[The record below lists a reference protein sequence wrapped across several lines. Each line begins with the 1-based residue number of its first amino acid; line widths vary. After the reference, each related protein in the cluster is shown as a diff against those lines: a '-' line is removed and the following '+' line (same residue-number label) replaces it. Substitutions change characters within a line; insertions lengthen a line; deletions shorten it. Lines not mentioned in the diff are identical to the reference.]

1 MMSPETTS
9 APQEAEYRSIWTALR
24 DVPFTQGWIDVGGV
38 STRYAEAGP
47 VDAPAVLMLHGTGG
61 HWETFASNLGPM
73 SKYFRCVAID
83 MVGNGFSAK
92 PDVDYEIPVYVD
104 HAFATLDVLGIDRA
118 SMMGTSL
125 GSWVA
130 ARAALTH
137 PGRLERLVLMSP
149 AGLVATE
156 SNMRRIRAE
165 RTAAVDNP
173 TWATIKGLFDH
184 LIAEEKNRIPDM
196 VAVRQAIY
204 RLPETR
210 KAIDHV
216 LILQE
221 PEVRDRNLITEEE
234 WARIEAPTLVIA
246 SGQDSGEYESTARR
260 IVSLIPNS
268 RVLEMP
274 NVRHWPHFEDPDLF
288 NEAAIGFLL
297 ER

>member
-9 APQEAEYRSIWTALR
+9 ASEEAEYRSIWTALR
-24 DVPFTQGWIDVGGV
+24 DVSFTQGWIDVGRV

-61 HWETFASNLGPM
+61 HWETFVSNLGPM

-104 HAFATLDVLGIDRA
+104 HALATLDVLGIDRA

-137 PGRLERLVLMSP
+137 PGRVERLVLMSP

-173 TWATIKGLFDH
+173 SWATIKGLFDH

-210 KAIDHV
+210 KAHRPCTYPARAERAGPQSHHRGGMGDDRGPHAGDR
-216 LILQE
+216 LGKGFRR
-221 PEVRDRNLITEEE
+221 VRKHSPADRV
-234 WARIEAPTLVIA
+234 AHP
-246 SGQDSGEYESTARR
+246 
-260 IVSLIPNS
+260 
-268 RVLEMP
+268 
-274 NVRHWPHFEDPDLF
+274 
-288 NEAAIGFLL
+288 
-297 ER
+297 